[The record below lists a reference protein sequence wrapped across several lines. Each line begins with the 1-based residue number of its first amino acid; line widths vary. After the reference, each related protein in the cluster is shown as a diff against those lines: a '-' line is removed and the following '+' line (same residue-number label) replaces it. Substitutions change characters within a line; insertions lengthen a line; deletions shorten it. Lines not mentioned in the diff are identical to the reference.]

1 MKNKNK
7 KTKKGTT
14 KTTKKGLANIDI
26 LFNERNEA
34 IKFMEDNSSTI
45 LEAIDEE
52 GTQILA
58 PKQML
63 QRLPVVLAPAKAGNK
78 SENLLKEIR
87 QIVSSLY

>member
-7 KTKKGTT
+7 KTKKGT
-14 KTTKKGLANIDI
+14 KITKKALANIDI

-34 IKFMEDNSSTI
+34 TKFMEDNSSTI
-45 LEAIDEE
+45 LEAIDGE
-52 GTQILA
+52 GIQILV

>member
-7 KTKKGTT
+7 KTKKGT
-14 KTTKKGLANIDI
+14 KITKKALANIDI

-34 IKFMEDNSSTI
+34 TKFMEDNSSTI
-45 LEAIDEE
+45 LEAIDGE
-52 GTQILA
+52 GIQILA

>member
-7 KTKKGTT
+7 KTKKGT
-14 KTTKKGLANIDI
+14 KITKKALANIDI

-34 IKFMEDNSSTI
+34 TKFMEDNSSTI
-45 LEAIDEE
+45 LEAIDGE
-52 GTQILA
+52 GIQILV

-63 QRLPVVLAPAKAGNK
+63 QRLPVVLAPAKADNK

>member
-7 KTKKGTT
+7 KTKKGT
-14 KTTKKGLANIDI
+14 KTTKKALANIDI

-45 LEAIDEE
+45 LEAIDGE
-52 GTQILA
+52 GIQILA

-63 QRLPVVLAPAKAGNK
+63 QRLPVVLAPAKAGSK

>member
-1 MKNKNK
+1 MKKKNK
-7 KTKKGTT
+7 KTKKGT
-14 KTTKKGLANIDI
+14 KITKKALANIDI

-34 IKFMEDNSSTI
+34 TKFMEDNSSTI
-45 LEAIDEE
+45 LEAIDGE
-52 GTQILA
+52 GIQILV

-63 QRLPVVLAPAKAGNK
+63 QRLPVVFAPAKAGNK

>member
-7 KTKKGTT
+7 KTKKGT
-14 KTTKKGLANIDI
+14 KTTKKALANIDI
-26 LFNERNEA
+26 LFNEGNEA

-45 LEAIDEE
+45 LEAIDGE
-52 GTQILA
+52 GIQILA